1 MESNQI
7 NPFCLWLSHPRFTQ
21 NRKFSGIIGGQ
32 ILAEMLRAISP
43 TCTEKSITDDKSVV
57 P

>member
-7 NPFCLWLSHPRFTQ
+7 NSFCLWLSHPRFTQ